1 MGKNYFKYV
10 VYVLVQLSFLY
21 GLKAQVGIGTDSPNS
36 EAILDV
42 VATDKGI
49 LVPRVTLTSST
60 VDLDGDST
68 QPEGLMVYNNGGS
81 LAKGFYFWNGTE
93 WRTIDNSTSTPA
105 ELTDI
110 NCASAVLSPTT
121 YPDTAITDYILKVP
135 YSGGN
140 GGQYNGGYTIG
151 PSAATNNLTAVLQ
164 GGKLEVGAGELTFI
178 VSGTPA
184 SASPTTATFN
194 VTAAGLAGVGIGL
207 GTGSSFTNCDVV
219 VGASSSN
226 ADIKKVAVLGS
237 LELTSDNGRQGY
249 SIDIDS
255 PDGKFSVRCFVP
267 TGTAFASSNLQIRN
281 NSSSTVDIIQN
292 VHYVYGGMGGSMANQ
307 VRLPA
312 NQWAGHNGNATGLV
326 TATGQTAGNFP
337 SWGDP
342 GVYAGGLPEQRI
354 YAFTATDSS
363 DKTFYNIRFMM
374 GSSTPGSAANT
385 TNCPAG
391 SCSTTKVFITLEE
404 IKVP

>member
-1 MGKNYFKYV
+1 ML
-10 VYVLVQLSFLY
+10 VLLGCSLAIN
-21 GLKAQVGIGTDSPNS
+21 AQVGIGIDNPNS
-36 EAILDV
+36 ESVLDV
-42 VATDKGI
+42 VSTDKGV

-68 QPEGLMVYNNGGS
+68 QPEGLIVYNSGGS

-93 WRTIDNSTSTPA
+93 WRIMDNSTSTPA

-110 NCASAVLSPTT
+110 NCANAVLSPTT

-164 GGKLEVGAGELTFI
+164 GGKLEVGNGELTFV
-178 VSGTPA
+178 VSGTPTA
-184 SASPTTATFN
+184 ASPTTATFN
-194 VTAAGLAGVGIGL
+194 ITSTGLAGIGIGL
-207 GTGSSFTNCDVV
+207 TTGSSFTNCDAV

-237 LELTSDNGRQGY
+237 LELTTADGRQGY
-249 SIDIDS
+249 DIVIDS
-255 PDGKFSVRCFVP
+255 PDGNFSVRCFVP
-267 TGTAFASSNLQIRN
+267 TGTAFADSNLQIRN
-281 NSSSTVDIIQN
+281 NSSSTIDIIQN
-292 VHYVYGGMGGSMANQ
+292 VHFVYGGMGGSMANQ

-312 NQWAGHNGNATGLV
+312 NQWAGYNGSAAGLV

-342 GVYAGGLPEQRI
+342 GVYASGLPEQRI

-385 TNCPAG
+385 TTCPAG
-391 SCSTTKVFITLEE
+391 SCSSTKVFITLEE